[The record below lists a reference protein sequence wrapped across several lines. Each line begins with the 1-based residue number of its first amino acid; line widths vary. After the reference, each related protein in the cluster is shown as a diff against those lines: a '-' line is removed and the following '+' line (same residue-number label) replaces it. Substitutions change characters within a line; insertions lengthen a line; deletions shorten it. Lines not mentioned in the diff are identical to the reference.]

1 MSVFRPGRRY
11 MSSSAHMLL
20 WCTTLMLTLNTV
32 VSSFPLVSFLRTS
45 LGWSR
50 QVYPPIQIVIYPML
64 SVAVLTALLV
74 WWRRYWFLS
83 SDVQELVAKLGG
95 VNLFRRKSL
104 EGVQL
109 KARFGTLW
117 MLVALNRPLLDVLP
131 TWPTFEFSRKVA
143 MDAVEFMVAGARV
156 GFVQLGDFSRFPEVD
171 IVVAGGR
178 GITPLQTG
186 AEVLDHAI
194 GNAAKMLGSAD
205 DTLRI
210 ELRNRWLQIEL
221 SGGVWLG
228 QRFAEKI
235 ELGLRFSRRLVEQL
249 AGSFSP
255 LSIEEWTVDQEY
267 VRVRAP
273 GRKFVFLRERQLH
286 ITPTRGLAS
295 NLAK

>member
-1 MSVFRPGRRY
+1 MNVFRPGHRY
-11 MSSSAHMLL
+11 MSTSAHMML
-20 WCTTLMLTLNTV
+20 WCATLALTLIAV
-32 VSSFPLVSFLRTS
+32 VSSFPLISSLGTLHGFLRD
-45 LGWSR
+45 G
-50 QVYPPIQIVIYPML
+50 YPPIQIVTYPAL
-64 SVAVLTALLV
+64 SVVALIALLV

-83 SDVQELVAKLGG
+83 SDVQDLVAKLGG
-95 VNLFRRKSL
+95 VNLFRRKLL

-131 TWPTFEFSRKVA
+131 TWPTFELSRKVA
-143 MDAVEFMVAGARV
+143 MGAVEFMIAGARV
-156 GFVQLGDFSRFPEVD
+156 GFIQLGDFSRFPEVD

-186 AEVLDHAI
+186 AEELDRAI
-194 GNAAKMLGSAD
+194 GNAAKMLGSVD

-235 ELGLRFSRRLVEQL
+235 ELGLKFSRQLVEHL

-255 LSIEEWTVDQEY
+255 LSIEEWTVEQEY

-273 GRKFVFLRERQLH
+273 DRKFVFSRERQLH
-286 ITPTRGLAS
+286 IMTAQEKT
-295 NLAK
+295 